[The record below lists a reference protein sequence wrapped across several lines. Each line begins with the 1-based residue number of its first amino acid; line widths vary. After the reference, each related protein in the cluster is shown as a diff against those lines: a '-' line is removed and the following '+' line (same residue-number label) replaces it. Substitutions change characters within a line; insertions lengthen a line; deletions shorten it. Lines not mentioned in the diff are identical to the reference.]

1 MPDDTRKLLSEFLEG
16 DYETLKQRSKFSSWA
31 VLKRACD
38 EGGVVAPSYAT
49 FCKAVGRRPKFDQTL
64 KRQGHRAAYVH
75 EPFCWELSMTTP
87 RHGDRPYEIG
97 HIDHTELDVE
107 IVCSQ
112 TRVEIVNQDKAANH
126 WLRSL
131 LSSARLGPAQSFQQ
145 WLQSLP

>member
-1 MPDDTRKLLSEFLEG
+1 
-16 DYETLKQRSKFSSWA
+16 
-31 VLKRACD
+31 
-38 EGGVVAPSYAT
+38 
-49 FCKAVGRRPKFDQTL
+49 
-64 KRQGHRAAYVH
+64 
-75 EPFCWELSMTTP
+75 MTTP